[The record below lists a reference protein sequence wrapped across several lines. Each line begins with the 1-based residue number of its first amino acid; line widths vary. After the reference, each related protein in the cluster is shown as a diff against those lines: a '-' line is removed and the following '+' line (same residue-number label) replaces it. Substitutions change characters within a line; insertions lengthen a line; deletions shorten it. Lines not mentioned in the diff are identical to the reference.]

1 MCEKCRR
8 LEQEVRRLKEERN
21 AAVRDYREIDT
32 VAGSVIHELRLKVER
47 QAAEIGKLAGDGP
60 PPPQLI

>member
-21 AAVRDYREIDT
+21 SVIRDYREIDT
-32 VAGSVIHELRLKVER
+32 VAGSVIHELRARVEA
-47 QAAEIGKLAGDGP
+47 QAAEIRKLAETNP
-60 PPPQLI
+60 PPP